1 MKLRDQFRFVR
12 QNMKKN
18 KTRVYMT
25 ILATAMG
32 CAFLIVLA
40 SVGFGLQKSVVKEIL
55 EGGIVTQIDVYGQ
68 ETNDGN
74 GYRQIEDKDIQA
86 FEKLEDVKAVTT
98 RKMLQQEGT
107 YSLGNYQLSTQ
118 TVVADFPSEV
128 KAGFEL
134 SDGRLAKAMH
144 EVVVGYHFPLNLSL
158 KGETQKEW
166 FDEKGQLKE
175 EFRFNGVLIG
185 EKINLTV
192 QKVEDG
198 KPINKIIP
206 VTVVGISKK
215 PTKEWQEDR
224 SVYISE
230 DILKE
235 IEAFTGT
242 PKGIVLNSNN
252 EVELAELE
260 ANKNTFDDVKIHAK
274 NMEGVQGIADKLKA
288 EKYAT
293 YSVVDELKQVNLMF
307 AIAKVGLIF
316 IGTIAILIASIGIYN
331 TMTMAVTER
340 APDIGIMKA
349 IGATPRTIKRIFLL
363 ESSYIG
369 LIGAL
374 IGTVV
379 SYGIS
384 YAVNFVI
391 PLIIKQAFGEE
402 TPPDLIFS
410 DIPLSLPIIC
420 VAICY
425 GVTILS
431 GLRPAQR
438 ATKVDVLKAMRREI

>member
-18 KTRVYMT
+18 RTRVYMT

-40 SVGFGLQKSVVKEIL
+40 SVGFGLQKSVVNEIL

-68 ETNDGN
+68 ETNDEN

-86 FEKLEDVKAVTT
+86 FEKLKDVKAITT
-98 RKMLQQEGT
+98 RKILQQEGS
-107 YSLGNYQLSTQ
+107 YSIGDYQLSTQ
-118 TVVADFPSEV
+118 TVVTNFPSEI
-128 KAGFEL
+128 KADFEL
-134 SDGRLAKAMH
+134 SEGRLAKAKD
-144 EVVVGYHFPLNLSL
+144 EVVVGYHFPLNLAI
-158 KGETQKEW
+158 KGETKKEW

-175 EFRFNGVLIG
+175 EFRYNGELIG

-192 QKVEDG
+192 QKVEEG
-198 KPINKIIP
+198 KPVDKIIP

-242 PKGIVLNSNN
+242 PKGIVLDSNN

-274 NMEGVQGIADKLKA
+274 NMEVVQGIADKLKE

-293 YSVVDELKQVNLMF
+293 YSVVNELKQVNLMF

-374 IGTVV
+374 IGTIV

-384 YAVNFVI
+384 YAVNLVI

-410 DIPLSLPIIC
+410 EIPLSLPIIC

>member
-1 MKLRDQFRFVR
+1 MKLSDQFRFVR

-18 KTRVYMT
+18 RTRVYMT

-40 SVGFGLQKSVVKEIL
+40 SVGFGLQKSVVKEMTERRIM
-55 EGGIVTQIDVYGQ
+55 TQIDVYGQ
-68 ETNDGN
+68 ETNESG
-74 GYRQIEDKDIQA
+74 GYRQLDDKDVQE
-86 FEKLEDVKAVTT
+86 FEEMSDVKAVTR
-98 RKMLQQEGT
+98 RKMLQQEGF
-107 YSLGNYQLSTQ
+107 YSIGNYQESTQ
-118 TVVADFPSEV
+118 TVVANFPSEI

-134 SDGRLAKAMH
+134 SAGSLGRDKA
-144 EVVVGYHFPLNLSL
+144 EVVVGYNFPLNLGV
-158 KGETQKEW
+158 KGEQTEEM
-166 FDEKGQLKE
+166 FDEQGQLKE
-175 EFRFNGVLIG
+175 KFRYNGNLIG
-185 EKINLTV
+185 ETIELTV
-192 QKVEDG
+192 SKMEDG
-198 KPINKIIP
+198 KKIEKVFP
-206 VTVVGISKK
+206 VKVAGISKK
-215 PTKEWQEDR
+215 PTKEWAEDR

-230 DILKE
+230 ELLKD

-242 PKGIVLNSNN
+242 PKGIVLDSTDQVN
-252 EVELAELE
+252 LADLE
-260 ANKNTFDDVKIHAK
+260 ASKNTFDDVKVYAK
-274 NMEGVQGIADKLKA
+274 NMEAVQGIVDKLKDND
-288 EKYAT
+288 YAT
-293 YSVVDELKQVNLMF
+293 YSVVNELKEVNLMF
-307 AIAKVGLIF
+307 AIAKAGLIF

-349 IGATPRTIKRIFLL
+349 IGANPRTIKRIFLL

-369 LIGAL
+369 LIGAF

-391 PLIIKQAFGEE
+391 PIIIKQAFGEE
-402 TPPDLIFS
+402 TPPEIVFS

-420 VAICY
+420 IVICY

-438 ATKVDVLKAMRREI
+438 ATKVDVLRAMRREV

>member
-18 KTRVYMT
+18 RTRVYMT

-55 EGGIVTQIDVYGQ
+55 EGGIVTQIDVYGK

-107 YSLGNYQLSTQ
+107 FSIGNYQLSTQ
-118 TVVADFPSEV
+118 TVVADFPSEI

-134 SDGRLAKAMH
+134 SDGRLAKAKD
-144 EVVVGYHFPLNLSL
+144 EVVVGYHFPLNLSV

-175 EFRFNGVLIG
+175 EFRFNGELIG
-185 EKINLTV
+185 EKINLTI

-198 KPINKIIP
+198 KPVDKIIP
-206 VTVVGISKK
+206 VTVVGISKQ

-242 PKGIVLNSNN
+242 PKGIILESNS

-260 ANKNTFDDVKIHAK
+260 ADKNTFDDVKIHAK
-274 NMEGVQGIADKLKA
+274 NMEGVQGIADKLNE

-293 YSVVDELKQVNLMF
+293 YSVLNELKQVNLMF

-384 YAVNFVI
+384 YAVNLVI

-402 TPPDLIFS
+402 PPPDLIFS

>member
-1 MKLRDQFRFVR
+1 
-12 QNMKKN
+12 
-18 KTRVYMT
+18 MT

-118 TVVADFPSEV
+118 TVVADFPSEI

-144 EVVVGYHFPLNLSL
+144 EVVVGYHFPLNLSV

-175 EFRFNGVLIG
+175 EFRFKGVLIG

-198 KPINKIIP
+198 KPIDKIIP

-242 PKGIVLNSNN
+242 PKGIVLDSNN

-274 NMEGVQGIADKLKA
+274 NMEGVQGIADKLKV

>member
-18 KTRVYMT
+18 RTRVYMT

-40 SVGFGLQKSVVKEIL
+40 SVGFGLQKSVVEEIL

-74 GYRQIEDKDIQA
+74 GYRQLEDKDIQV
-86 FEKLEDVKAVTT
+86 FEKLENVKAVTT
-98 RKMLQQEGT
+98 RKMLQQEGI
-107 YSLGNYQLSTQ
+107 YSIGNYQLSTQ
-118 TVVADFPSEV
+118 TVVADFPSEI

-134 SDGRLAKAMH
+134 SAGRLAKAMD
-144 EVVVGYHFPLNLSL
+144 EIVVGYHFPLNLSV

-175 EFRFNGVLIG
+175 EFRFNGELIG
-185 EKINLTV
+185 EKLNLTV
-192 QKVEDG
+192 QKVENGQPVD
-198 KPINKIIP
+198 KNIS

-242 PKGIVLNSNN
+242 PKGIVLDSSS

-260 ANKNTFDDVKIHAK
+260 TDKNTFDDVKIHAT
-274 NMEGVQGIADKLKA
+274 NMEGVQGIADKLKE

-363 ESSYIG
+363 ESSCIG

-374 IGTVV
+374 IGTIV

>member
-1 MKLRDQFRFVR
+1 MKLSDQFRFVR

-18 KTRVYMT
+18 RTRVYMT

-40 SVGFGLQKSVVKEIL
+40 SVGFGLQKSVVKEMTERRIM
-55 EGGIVTQIDVYGQ
+55 TQIDVYGQ
-68 ETNDGN
+68 ETNESG
-74 GYRQIEDKDIQA
+74 GYRQLVDKDVQE
-86 FEKLEDVKAVTT
+86 FEEMSDVKAVTR
-98 RKMLQQEGT
+98 RKMLQQEGF
-107 YSLGNYQLSTQ
+107 YSIGNYQQSTQ
-118 TVVADFPSEV
+118 TVVANFPSEI

-134 SDGRLAKAMH
+134 SEGSLGKDKA
-144 EVVVGYHFPLNLSL
+144 EVVVGYNFPLNLAV
-158 KGETQKEW
+158 KGEQTEEM
-166 FDEKGQLKE
+166 FNENGQLKD
-175 EFRFNGVLIG
+175 EFRYNGKLIG
-185 EKINLTV
+185 ETIELTV
-192 QKVEDG
+192 SKMEDG
-198 KPINKIIP
+198 KKIEKVFP
-206 VTVVGISKK
+206 VKVAGISKK
-215 PTKEWQEDR
+215 PTKEWAEDR

-230 DILKE
+230 ELLKDIE
-235 IEAFTGT
+235 EFTGT
-242 PKGIVLNSNN
+242 PKGIVLDSTDQVN
-252 EVELAELE
+252 LADLE
-260 ANKNTFDDVKIHAK
+260 ASKNTFDDVKVYAK
-274 NMEGVQGIADKLKA
+274 NMEAVQGIVDELK
-288 EKYAT
+288 ENDYAT
-293 YSVVDELKQVNLMF
+293 YSVVNELKEVNLMF
-307 AIAKVGLIF
+307 AIAKAGLIF

-349 IGATPRTIKRIFLL
+349 IGANPRTIKRIFLL

-369 LIGAL
+369 LIGAF

-391 PLIIKQAFGEE
+391 PIIIKQAFGEE
-402 TPPDLIFS
+402 TPPEIVFS

-420 VAICY
+420 IVICY

-438 ATKVDVLKAMRREI
+438 ATKVDVLRAMRREV